1 MASFELGS
9 VSIRMYAFDLINT
22 EIRERLIPL
31 LSSAAAR
38 QEVLDLQDVF
48 RRFSFDNICKFS
60 FGLDPGCL
68 ELSLPVCDF
77 ALAFDSASKLSAER
91 ALAASPMV
99 WKIKRL
105 LNIGSERELK
115 EAIKKVN
122 DDDRYLRDIV
132 ISFLLAGRDTVASGL
147 TSFFWILSQHPEV
160 VSAIREEMEK
170 VTGSSQEL
178 PSYQEMLQMHYL
190 NAAIHESLRLYPPVQ
205 FDSKFAQEDDILPD
219 GTFVP
224 RGTRA
229 TYHQYAMGRM
239 EQFTVFHAGPR
250 ICLGKE
256 LALVE
261 MKTVALA
268 IIRGFNTVAE
278 DPDQV
283 PRFIPG
289 FTATVR
295 GGLPVVMQEKERSL
309 KIHHQPTSM

>member
-1 MASFELGS
+1 MIKTKFDNYPKGKPFSALLGDLLGRGIFNVDGDSWKFQRKMASFELGS

-115 EAIKKVN
+115 EAIKKVPSRHCYKLSPGRSGHSCFRPN
-122 DDDRYLRDIV
+122 Q
-132 ISFLLAGRDTVASGL
+132 FLLDIIT
-147 TSFFWILSQHPEV
+147 TSRSS
-160 VSAIREEMEK
+160 VSNSRGDGK
-170 VTGSSQEL
+170 SHGV
-178 PSYQEMLQMHYL
+178 
-190 NAAIHESLRLYPPVQ
+190 ESR
-205 FDSKFAQEDDILPD
+205 
-219 GTFVP
+219 
-224 RGTRA
+224 
-229 TYHQYAMGRM
+229 
-239 EQFTVFHAGPR
+239 
-250 ICLGKE
+250 
-256 LALVE
+256 
-261 MKTVALA
+261 
-268 IIRGFNTVAE
+268 
-278 DPDQV
+278 
-283 PRFIPG
+283 
-289 FTATVR
+289 
-295 GGLPVVMQEKERSL
+295 
-309 KIHHQPTSM
+309 TS